1 MVVTLLQKMLIEIEF
16 ATVEAEAL
24 NELVAKLQADLKS
37 ARADLKRQ
45 DWVSQEKLYP
55 KDKQNLLPSEA
66 KPVGV
71 DKENEIEN
79 LKRDLSVLKRRFE
92 KEEKLA
98 AERGADIED
107 LKEQLQ
113 ALQLANRRYTLE
125 VSEAEKREKRFSC
138 FATT

>member
-1 MVVTLLQKMLIEIEF
+1 MMIEIEF
-16 ATVEAEAL
+16 ATVEAEAFK
-24 NELVAKLQADLKS
+24 ELVAKLQADLKS

-45 DWVSQEKLYP
+45 DWLSQGKLSL
-55 KDKQNLLPSEA
+55 KDKENLLPSEA

-107 LKEQLQ
+107 LKEKLQ
-113 ALQLANRRYTLE
+113 ALQLASRKYTLE
-125 VSEAEKREKRFSC
+125 ASEAEKREKRFSC

>member
-1 MVVTLLQKMLIEIEF
+1 MMIEIEF

-24 NELVAKLQADLKS
+24 KELVAKLQADLKS
-37 ARADLKRQ
+37 AGADLKRQ
-45 DWVSQEKLYP
+45 DWLSQGKLSP
-55 KDKQNLLPSEA
+55 KDKENVLPSEA
-66 KPVGV
+66 KQVGV
-71 DKENEIEN
+71 DKENAIEN

-113 ALQLANRRYTLE
+113 ALQLANRKYTLE
-125 VSEAEKREKRFSC
+125 ASEAEKREKRFSY
-138 FATT
+138 FATA